1 MSGLLKGLQ
10 GVGKFLKL
18 LLTSRM
24 GRVGIV
30 IFAIFSFIAIF
41 APYLRTVDPI
51 RFGVPGNQLM
61 PPSAEFWFGTDRL
74 GRDIWSQTI
83 YGARVAL
90 LVGFTAAATT
100 VSIGTLVGLVAG
112 YFGGRLEEVLMR
124 IVDFFLML
132 PYLPLMIVLAALL
145 GPSIWNIVLVITITY
160 WPYTAR
166 VIRSQVLSLK
176 ERAFVEASRS
186 VGASDRLLIFGEI
199 MPNVV
204 PLMFAQAVLMVTW
217 AIYAEAVLSFL
228 GLGDPATV
236 SWGWIVNRAF
246 ESGILRKAIWWVIP
260 PITCICAT
268 ILAFTFLGT
277 AVSDVM
283 KPGYREARGL

>member
-100 VSIGTLVGLVAG
+100 VSIGTLVGLIAG
-112 YFGGRLEEVLMR
+112 YFGGRLEELLMR

-132 PYLPLMIVLAALL
+132 PYLPLMIVLAAIL

-228 GLGDPATV
+228 GLGDPTTV

-246 ESGILRKAIWWVIP
+246 ESGVLRRAIWWVIP

>member
-1 MSGLLKGLQ
+1 MSGLLKRLRRIKAFFQ
-10 GVGKFLKL
+10 L

-30 IFAIFSFIAIF
+30 IFAIFTFLAIF

-51 RFGVPGNQLM
+51 KMGVLENVLV
-61 PPSAEFWFGTDRL
+61 PPSAQFWFGTDRL
-74 GRDIWSQTI
+74 GRDIWSQTL

-90 LVGFTAAATT
+90 LVGFTAAAAT
-100 VSIGTLVGLVAG
+100 VGIGTLVGLTAG
-112 YFGGRLEEVLMR
+112 YFGGKLEEVLMR
-124 IVDFFLML
+124 IVDFFMML
-132 PYLPLMIVLAALL
+132 PYLPLMIVLAAVL
-145 GPSIWNIVLVITITY
+145 GPSVWNIILVVSIVY

-176 ERAFVEASRS
+176 ERPFVEASRS
-186 VGASDRLLIFGEI
+186 VGSSDRLLIFGEI

-217 AIYAEAVLSFL
+217 AIYAEAVLAFL
-228 GLGDPATV
+228 GLGDPTSV

-246 ESGILRKAIWWVIP
+246 ESQVLRENVWWVIP
-260 PITCICAT
+260 PIASICAT

-277 AVSDVM
+277 AVSDIM

>member
-30 IFAIFSFIAIF
+30 IFAIFAFIAIF

-51 RFGVPGNQLM
+51 RFGVPGNQLL
-61 PPSAEFWFGTDRL
+61 PPGAEFWFGTDRL
-74 GRDIWSQTI
+74 GRDIWSQTL
-83 YGARVAL
+83 YGTRVAL
-90 LVGFTAAATT
+90 IVGFTAAATT
-100 VSIGTLVGLVAG
+100 VSIGTVVGLIAG
-112 YFGGRLEEVLMR
+112 YFGGKLEELLMR
-124 IVDFFLML
+124 VVDFFLML
-132 PYLPLMIVLAALL
+132 PYLPLMIVLAAVL
-145 GPSIWNIVLVITITY
+145 GPSIWNIVLVISITY

-204 PLMFAQAVLMVTW
+204 PLMFAEAVLMVTN
-217 AIYAEAVLSFL
+217 AIYAEAVLAFL
-228 GLGDPATV
+228 GLGDVSTM
-236 SWGWIVNRAF
+236 SWGIMLHFAY
-246 ESGILRKAIWWVIP
+246 ESGLMSMAPWWVIP

-277 AVSDVM
+277 AVSDIM